1 MRRDELE
8 HIIRAAGAIINDKHL
23 IIVGSQ
29 SILGQYPLN
38 LPSLVTHS
46 AEVDI
51 LPMGDSIERKGDVI
65 EGALG
70 DGSPFWE
77 VFGIWAHGVEEST
90 LTLPQGWRERLIPVC
105 NENTLGITGYCLE
118 VHDLLISKYV
128 AGREKDL
135 KYCSA
140 VAGAGLVGKETLL
153 QRLSETDCD
162 LEIRKIV
169 EANIERDFSI
179 AKDSREK

>member
-29 SILGQYPLN
+29 SILGQFPAN

-46 AEVDI
+46 IEADI
-51 LPMGDSIERKGDVI
+51 LPIGDSIERKGDVI

-70 DGSPFWE
+70 EGSPFWE
-77 VFGIWAHGVEEST
+77 TFGIWAHGVEESA
-90 LTLPQGWRERLIPVC
+90 LTFPQGWRERLIPIC

-118 VHDLLISKYV
+118 VHDLLISKYA

-140 VAGAGLVGKETLL
+140 VAGAGLVNKDILL
-153 QRLSETDCD
+153 QRLRETDCD
-162 LEIRKIV
+162 LDIRKRV
-169 EANIERDFSI
+169 EANVERDFLI
-179 AKDSREK
+179 AKSY

>member
-29 SILGQYPLN
+29 SILGQYPSS
-38 LPSLVTHS
+38 LPSLVTRS
-46 AEVDI
+46 VEVDI

-70 DGSPFWE
+70 EGSPFWE
-77 VFGIWAHGVEEST
+77 VFGIWAHGVDENT
-90 LTLPQGWRERLIPVC
+90 LTLPQGWQGRLISIC
-105 NENTLGITGYCLE
+105 NGNTLGITGYCLE

-140 VAGAGLVGKETLL
+140 VVGAGLVDREALI
-153 QRLSETDCD
+153 QRLRKTDCD
-162 LEIRKIV
+162 LETRKRV
-169 EANIERDFSI
+169 EADVERDFSI
-179 AKDSREK
+179 AKD